1 LSLFLAAAR
10 GIDGLRSL
18 GYLIRTSMKKLIAYK
33 FTLLAAAMI
42 LTALLLPAKTF
53 STIHSPPGFD
63 KVVHATL
70 FFLFTFAFGR
80 EYRKERKVNPRILV
94 ELAAVIPFIVV
105 SELLQLLTRSRHF
118 ELLDMAADA
127 VGTAA
132 AIAAAGL
139 YHRIKEPGKRQG

>member
-1 LSLFLAAAR
+1 
-10 GIDGLRSL
+10 
-18 GYLIRTSMKKLIAYK
+18 MKKLIAYK
-33 FTLLAAAMI
+33 FTLLTAAII
-42 LTALLLPAKTF
+42 LTAILLPAKTF
-53 STIHSPPGFD
+53 STIHAPPGFD

-94 ELAAVIPFIVV
+94 ELATVMPFIVV

-118 ELLDMAADA
+118 ELLDMVADA
-127 VGTAA
+127 IGAAA

-139 YHRIKEPGKRQG
+139 YHRVKDPGKKQG